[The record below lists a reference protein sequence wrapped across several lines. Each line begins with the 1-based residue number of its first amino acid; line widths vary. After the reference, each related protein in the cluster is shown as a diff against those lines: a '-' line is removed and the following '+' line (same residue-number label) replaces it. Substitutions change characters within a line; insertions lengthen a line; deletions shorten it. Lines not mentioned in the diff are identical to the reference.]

1 MKILA
6 LDSSGLVASVA
17 VVSDD
22 NLIGEYTINYKKTH
36 SQTLLPMLDE
46 VAKMTELDLKT
57 IDFIAVS
64 AGPGSFTGLRIG
76 SATAKGLAMALDKQ
90 IVSVP
95 TVDALAYNLWG
106 SADVVCPL
114 MDARRQQTYTGLY
127 DFTDGRMNTI
137 LPQCVVMIEEIV
149 DQINELGR
157 RVIFLGD
164 GVDVFRDYI
173 NEHVKVDYDFAPAMC
188 NKQRASAVACLGQV
202 LYEHGRAE
210 NAADHKPEYL
220 RLSQA
225 ERERQERRE
234 ILEYDNKTHGAGGC
248 RLGGADRKR
257 QLHTALEQTGI
268 FGCHEASG
276 EYRACGTGGWRD
288 TGVSVHICVI

>member
-1 MKILA
+1 MMNILGI
-6 LDSSGLVASVA
+6 DSSGLVVSVA
-17 VVSDD
+17 LQSDD
-22 NLIGEYTINYKKTH
+22 KLVGEYTIHNKKTH
-36 SQTLLPMLDE
+36 SQTLLPMIHDMLEMAD
-46 VAKMTELDLKT
+46 VSVKELDA
-57 IDFIAVS
+57 IAIAS
-64 AGPGSFTGLRIG
+64 GPGSFTGLRIG
-76 SATAKGLAMALDKQ
+76 AATAKGLGGALS
-90 IVSVP
+90 IPLIAVP
-95 TVDALAYNLWG
+95 TLEGLAYNLAG
-106 SADVVCPL
+106 AEALVCPI

-202 LYEHGRAE
+202 LYEQGRAE

-225 ERERQERRE
+225 ERERQEKE
-234 ILEYDNKTHGAGGC
+234 
-248 RLGGADRKR
+248 
-257 QLHTALEQTGI
+257 
-268 FGCHEASG
+268 
-276 EYRACGTGGWRD
+276 RD
-288 TGVSVHICVI
+288 FRI

>member
-6 LDSSGLVASVA
+6 LDSSWLVASVA

-46 VAKMTELDLKT
+46 VAKMTELDLNT

-149 DQINELGR
+149 DKINELGR

-202 LYEHGRAE
+202 LYEQGMAE

-225 ERERQERRE
+225 ERERQEKE
-234 ILEYDNKTHGAGGC
+234 
-248 RLGGADRKR
+248 
-257 QLHTALEQTGI
+257 
-268 FGCHEASG
+268 
-276 EYRACGTGGWRD
+276 RD
-288 TGVSVHICVI
+288 FRI

>member
-1 MKILA
+1 
-6 LDSSGLVASVA
+6 
-17 VVSDD
+17 
-22 NLIGEYTINYKKTH
+22 
-36 SQTLLPMLDE
+36 
-46 VAKMTELDLKT
+46 
-57 IDFIAVS
+57 
-64 AGPGSFTGLRIG
+64 
-76 SATAKGLAMALDKQ
+76 MALDKQ

-149 DQINELGR
+149 DKINELGR

-202 LYEHGRAE
+202 LYEQGRAE

-276 EYRACGTGGWRD
+276 EYHACGTGGWRD
-288 TGVSVHICVI
+288 TGVSVHVCVI

>member
-1 MKILA
+1 
-6 LDSSGLVASVA
+6 
-17 VVSDD
+17 
-22 NLIGEYTINYKKTH
+22 
-36 SQTLLPMLDE
+36 
-46 VAKMTELDLKT
+46 
-57 IDFIAVS
+57 
-64 AGPGSFTGLRIG
+64 
-76 SATAKGLAMALDKQ
+76 
-90 IVSVP
+90 
-95 TVDALAYNLWG
+95 
-106 SADVVCPL
+106 
-114 MDARRQQTYTGLY
+114 
-127 DFTDGRMNTI
+127 
-137 LPQCVVMIEEIV
+137 MIEEIV

-202 LYEHGRAE
+202 LYEQGRAE

-248 RLGGADRKR
+248 RLGGADRKDSFTQPWSR
-257 QLHTALEQTGI
+257 QGFLDAMRLPENIMLVAQEDGEILGYQCTYVSFDEGELTNIAVKKSARGKGVGAHLIRCLQEKAKESGVERIVLEARVTNEAAISLYQKMGFVNLGIRKNLYEHPVEDGVIMSYTAEENL
-268 FGCHEASG
+268 C
-276 EYRACGTGGWRD
+276 
-288 TGVSVHICVI
+288 

>member
-1 MKILA
+1 
-6 LDSSGLVASVA
+6 
-17 VVSDD
+17 
-22 NLIGEYTINYKKTH
+22 
-36 SQTLLPMLDE
+36 
-46 VAKMTELDLKT
+46 
-57 IDFIAVS
+57 
-64 AGPGSFTGLRIG
+64 
-76 SATAKGLAMALDKQ
+76 MALDKQ

-106 SADVVCPL
+106 CADVVCPL

-127 DFTDGRMNTI
+127 DFAEGRMNTI

-164 GVDVFRDYI
+164 GVEVFRDYI

-202 LYEHGRAE
+202 LYEQGRAE

-225 ERERQERRE
+225 ERERQEKE
-234 ILEYDNKTHGAGGC
+234 
-248 RLGGADRKR
+248 
-257 QLHTALEQTGI
+257 
-268 FGCHEASG
+268 
-276 EYRACGTGGWRD
+276 RD
-288 TGVSVHICVI
+288 FRI